1 MFVEKWMTPQ
11 PTTFLPQTTISAA
24 ALAMGRHKFRH
35 LLVAEP
41 SSSGKNCSASCRNMI
56 LPAPFPTITTHFHSK
71 SLKKRSANRFPRS
84 WFATSSPWS
93 PTARFEEAAHILR
106 TRRINALPVVR
117 SGYLVGIITESDIFD
132 AFVGIIGP
140 NSHGTKVILESD
152 SVKNAL
158 VVMAQLADRHNL
170 QILNALSFHD
180 EKSNNKATSVFHFT
194 GKPAASFPQDLGKAG
209 FRVLKIA

>member
-1 MFVEKWMTPQ
+1 MDDAAADYF
-11 PTTFLPQTTISAA
+11 SAA
-24 ALAMGRHKFRH
+24 DHDFCGGFGYGPALRH

-41 SSSGKNCSASCRNMI
+41 SSSDKKLLGILSKYDIARAFPDHYNPFSLDVTEETVSKPISTIMVRNVVTVEPYCAI
-56 LPAPFPTITTHFHSK
+56 
-71 SLKKRSANRFPRS
+71 
-84 WFATSSPWS
+84 
-93 PTARFEEAAHILR
+93 EEAAHILR

-132 AFVGIIGP
+132 AFVGVIGP
-140 NSHGTKVILESD
+140 NSHGTKVILESNN
-152 SVKNAL
+152 VKNAL

-170 QILNALSFHD
+170 QILNALSFHG